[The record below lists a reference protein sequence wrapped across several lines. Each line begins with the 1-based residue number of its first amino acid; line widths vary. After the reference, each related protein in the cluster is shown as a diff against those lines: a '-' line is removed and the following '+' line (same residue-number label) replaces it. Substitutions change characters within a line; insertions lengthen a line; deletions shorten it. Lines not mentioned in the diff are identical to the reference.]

1 MPPIG
6 LHAELVVGTG
16 EDGGEAGGPELL
28 FVLPQRLVQELGKA
42 QPFPDHRQGPRGRL
56 GGLHQ
61 VFGEL
66 LEPLAL
72 AL

>member
-1 MPPIG
+1 M
-6 LHAELVVGTG
+6 
-16 EDGGEAGGPELL
+16 GGEAGGPELL